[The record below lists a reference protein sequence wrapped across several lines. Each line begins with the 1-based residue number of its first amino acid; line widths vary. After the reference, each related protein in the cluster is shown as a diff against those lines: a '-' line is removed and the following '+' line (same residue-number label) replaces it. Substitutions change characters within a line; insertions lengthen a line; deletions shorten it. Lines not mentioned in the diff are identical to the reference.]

1 MLMETCALIF
11 GTRAK
16 DPSNAVA
23 PSRTFSPR
31 ICDPLKVSAA
41 LELREIESYRE
52 QFSNSSYHKDV
63 RLVPR
68 ILPTMPELLSTWPY
82 VIYYS
87 DVDHPGLS
95 NMRHVLCW
103 QCDQCLATPP
113 GCCRRRRLIHRS
125 DVFMTVG
132 TLPASFV
139 SDVTGV
145 NTVTAYLEGGLKGQ
159 GG

>member
-52 QFSNSSYHKDV
+52 QFSSSGYHKDV

-68 ILPTMPELLSTWPY
+68 ILPTKPELLST
-82 VIYYS
+82 
-87 DVDHPGLS
+87 
-95 NMRHVLCW
+95 
-103 QCDQCLATPP
+103 
-113 GCCRRRRLIHRS
+113 
-125 DVFMTVG
+125 
-132 TLPASFV
+132 
-139 SDVTGV
+139 
-145 NTVTAYLEGGLKGQ
+145 
-159 GG
+159 